1 MSNLIA
7 HALIKNSMDE
17 LLSLKRTLTEQ
28 GKENYEGG
36 KWDIPGGTV
45 EKLEFPSSTAVRETK
60 EETNLDVT
68 VERILYEKS
77 NMDTKKNQVFT
88 TLIYLCSLSGTVET
102 IELDVEENV
111 VKSVSVP
118 NLKINGELRITK
130 LDSDKNPIE
139 GVTFE
144 IYDENEDKIC
154 TITTDDTGYASTK
167 TAGVSLNKGTY
178 YYKEVDAPYYVIK
191 NTELQKFV
199 LEILNKLLK

>member
-17 LLSLKRTLTEQ
+17 LLILKRTLTEQ

-77 NMDTKKNQVFT
+77 NMDTKKKQVFT
-88 TLIYLCSLSGTVET
+88 TLIYLCSLSGTDET
-102 IELDVEENV
+102 IELDLEEHDAYKWVTKEEILEMNDNDL
-111 VKSVSVP
+111 VSYM
-118 NLKINGELRITK
+118 KELMR
-130 LDSDKNPIE
+130 
-139 GVTFE
+139 
-144 IYDENEDKIC
+144 
-154 TITTDDTGYASTK
+154 
-167 TAGVSLNKGTY
+167 VSLKT
-178 YYKEVDAPYYVIK
+178 
-191 NTELQKFV
+191 
-199 LEILNKLLK
+199 

>member
-17 LLSLKRTLTEQ
+17 LLILKRTLTEQ

-77 NMDTKKNQVFT
+77 NMDTKKKQVFT
-88 TLIYLCSLSGTVET
+88 TLIYLCSLSGTDET
-102 IELDVEENV
+102 IELDLEEHDAYKWVTKEEILEMNDNDL
-111 VKSVSVP
+111 VSYM
-118 NLKINGELRITK
+118 KELMR
-130 LDSDKNPIE
+130 
-139 GVTFE
+139 
-144 IYDENEDKIC
+144 
-154 TITTDDTGYASTK
+154 
-167 TAGVSLNKGTY
+167 VSLNT
-178 YYKEVDAPYYVIK
+178 
-191 NTELQKFV
+191 
-199 LEILNKLLK
+199 

>member
-17 LLSLKRTLTEQ
+17 LLILKRTLTEQ

-88 TLIYLCSLSGTVET
+88 TLIYLCSLSGTDET
-102 IELDVEENV
+102 IELANSMNEAVANV
-111 VKSVSVP
+111 RTAVAEDRK
-118 NLKINGELRITK
+118 KIDSIKVAIDSGET
-130 LDSDKNPIE
+130 DKAKHLLSELTQWFKIE
-139 GVTFE
+139 
-144 IYDENEDKIC
+144 
-154 TITTDDTGYASTK
+154 
-167 TAGVSLNKGTY
+167 
-178 YYKEVDAPYYVIK
+178 
-191 NTELQKFV
+191 QK
-199 LEILNKLLK
+199 